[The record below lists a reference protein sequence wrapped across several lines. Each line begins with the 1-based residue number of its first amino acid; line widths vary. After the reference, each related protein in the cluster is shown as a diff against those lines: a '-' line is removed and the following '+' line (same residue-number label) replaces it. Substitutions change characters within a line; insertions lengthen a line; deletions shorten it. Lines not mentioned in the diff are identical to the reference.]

1 MDSVRSLPV
10 EGGRPLRA
18 GPTYRLGKIA
28 GRIVLYLAVL
38 ALAAVFAVPLVW
50 LVSSSLKP
58 VEEVFDFPP
67 RLIPSRIVWENYTE
81 ALGQFPFVRALVNTV
96 KIVFG
101 VMVGRLLTA
110 SLAAYA
116 FARLRFPLRGPLFMV
131 VLGTLMIPFHVTLI
145 PQFLLFR
152 QLGWTDSAK
161 PLIVPAFFGGGAF
174 YIFLLRQFFLTI
186 PLEMDD
192 AARID
197 GCGVFGTFWHIIL
210 PLSLPALGTVAI
222 YTFMAEWNA
231 FLRPLIFLNSPDK
244 QTLAIALRHWQ
255 LGGSSAVGTL
265 RVPWTQIMA
274 MAALITVP
282 PLVTF
287 FATQRYFIQG
297 IVVTGLKG

>member
-1 MDSVRSLPV
+1 
-10 EGGRPLRA
+10 
-18 GPTYRLGKIA
+18 
-28 GRIVLYLAVL
+28 
-38 ALAAVFAVPLVW
+38 
-50 LVSSSLKP
+50 
-58 VEEVFDFPP
+58 
-67 RLIPSRIVWENYTE
+67 
-81 ALGQFPFVRALVNTV
+81 
-96 KIVFG
+96 
-101 VMVGRLLTA
+101 
-110 SLAAYA
+110 
-116 FARLRFPLRGPLFMV
+116 MV

-152 QLGWTDSAK
+152 QLEWTDSAK

-197 GCGVFGTFWHIIL
+197 GCGVFGTFWYIIL

-222 YTFMAEWNA
+222 YTFMEEWNA
-231 FLRPLIFLNSPDK
+231 FLRPLIYLNSPDN

-255 LGGSSAVGTL
+255 LGGVAGGGWIH
-265 RVPWTQIMA
+265 VPWTQIMA
-274 MAALITVP
+274 IASLITVP
-282 PLVTF
+282 PLLTF

>member
-1 MDSVRSLPV
+1 
-10 EGGRPLRA
+10 
-18 GPTYRLGKIA
+18 
-28 GRIVLYLAVL
+28 
-38 ALAAVFAVPLVW
+38 
-50 LVSSSLKP
+50 
-58 VEEVFDFPP
+58 
-67 RLIPSRIVWENYTE
+67 VWENYTD
-81 ALGQFPFVRALVNTV
+81 ALDHFPLVRAFLNTV
-96 KIVFG
+96 VVVFG
-101 VMVGRLLTA
+101 VMVGRLVTA

-152 QLGWTDSAK
+152 QLKWTDSVK

-222 YTFMAEWNA
+222 YTFMEEWNA
-231 FLRPLIFLNSPDK
+231 FLRPLIYLNSPDK

-255 LGGSSAVGTL
+255 LGGVTGVGTL

-274 MAALITVP
+274 MASLITVP

-297 IVVTGLKG
+297 VVVTGLKG